1 MNLKKILAILV
12 MFLLFSGCET
22 VKKKSDEVIEKENQ
36 KYGQLIGKEIGIIK
50 QELGNPDEDFINQLG
65 NKVFIYKSKKFGI
78 PCDRKFE
85 LDKKN
90 IIISFISSGCL

>member
-50 QELGNPDEDFINQLG
+50 QELGNPDEDFINQIG

-78 PCDRKFE
+78 PCERKFE